1 MAKVQKIQVAVI
13 KETAKAKLVEFDGV
27 QVWMMNRSIDSNS
40 MVNQATLEK
49 AIAEKKQSEKMKNAL
64 IQAPTPAKETNAAA
78 CFKMTVTCP
87 HTGDRKIDWMW
98 VPKSMIKFA
107 SIPVWFFDKK
117 IKEIEDKFSREVC
130 VDFAV

>member
-1 MAKVQKIQVAVI
+1 MAKVQKVQVTVI

-27 QVWMMNRSIDSNS
+27 QVWMMNRSVDSNN

-49 AIAEKKQSEKMKNAL
+49 EIAEKKQSEKMKSAL
-64 IQAPTPAKETNAAA
+64 IKAPTPNKETDAAV
-78 CFKMTVTCP
+78 CFKMNVTCT
-87 HTGDRKIDWMW
+87 HTGDKKIDWMW

-117 IKEIEDKFSREVC
+117 IREIEDKFTREVC